1 MNNHDNMKQL
11 METVDPYQPL
21 NEAPR
26 HIGGNE
32 RYSSNNTIDINI
44 PPRNPKHNA
53 NAPDAY
59 AEFKEWL
66 ESSPVQWDIDETMSG
81 EVVIRFRV

>member
-1 MNNHDNMKQL
+1 MKQL

-81 EVVIRFRV
+81 EVVVRFKV